1 MAAKT
6 YKNKLVDAVI
16 REIRDNL
23 EAGDETAI
31 DCMLEG
37 LLELPGADEYMLD
50 FLAEEEGNKI
60 RKSKPKKEG

>member
-37 LLELPGADEYMLD
+37 LLDLPGADEYLLD
-50 FLAEEEGNKI
+50 FLPEEMSKKI
-60 RKSKPKKEG
+60 RKIKSKKEG